1 MCFRLTGYALDDTIM
16 LTTLVIRRM
25 NMKRKIFML
34 LAIIGFVVLMLCS
47 CSEESYYKN
56 EIKRLEKL
64 GFTVV
69 GDTDDAIEYIGSI
82 YVEFFNNYLDS
93 ITTSTGNSGSG
104 LITDPYN
111 QDTSTSV
118 NNSSNSGLVN
128 DPYEIPPISEATDG
142 VIYYPYPL
150 VTGQPTQII
159 TSSSF
164 TLFDEDHVKEA
175 VLLQNIKGEVAV
187 VALFT
192 DESSASTSTQFL
204 PTLACVHAGPWFGKT
219 TTFVA
224 GPTDVIIQLYP
235 AMKEFYD

>member
-1 MCFRLTGYALDDTIM
+1 M

-128 DPYEIPPISEATDG
+128 DPYNDEAILPDKYVSEQSTNI
-142 VIYYPYPL
+142 IYAM
-150 VTGQPTQII
+150 V
-159 TSSSF
+159 F
-164 TLFDEDHVKEA
+164 DFDEENIKEA
-175 VLLQNIKGEVAV
+175 VLLRNSKDEIAI
-187 VALFT
+187 VALFN
-192 DESSASTSTQFL
+192 DEVSANSARLFL
-204 PTLACVHAGPWFGKT
+204 LDLAATNAGPWFGKM